1 VGGGIVAVVP
11 GKFAVGTFSPP
22 LDAAGNSVRSQ
33 RAIEAIIQKLNGN
46 VFASRPA
53 SPPAARDR
61 SNRARAAR
69 AGGAD
74 PGGREGEL
82 TCAAASAWSRS
93 AAPASWS
100 RRDGAPRQR
109 RIRC

>member
-53 SPPAARDR
+53 SPPR
-61 SNRARAAR
+61 RAT
-69 AGGAD
+69 GATA
-74 PGGREGEL
+74 P
-82 TCAAASAWSRS
+82 APPAP
-93 AAPASWS
+93 AAPIPAVA
-100 RRDGAPRQR
+100 RGN
-109 RIRC
+109 